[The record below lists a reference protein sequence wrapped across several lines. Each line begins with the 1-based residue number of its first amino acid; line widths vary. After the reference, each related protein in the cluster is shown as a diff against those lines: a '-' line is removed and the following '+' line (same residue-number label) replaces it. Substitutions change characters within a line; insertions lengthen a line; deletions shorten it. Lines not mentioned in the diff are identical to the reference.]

1 MKNLEVNV
9 GDKKIVLNLP
19 ESINEVN
26 LDYLKAVTKEVIIE
40 QNYALV
46 ALCVSDK
53 LSVLL
58 NTKQREVN
66 VKGISILVD
75 ANDPNN
81 VLKSK
86 SGDKLICS
94 PTDLMRG
101 YEVTAVRNILS
112 PGKVAAFVKNDPT
125 LTKTVFTTNTE
136 TVWLVTFK
144 LIPLHDIHG
153 SYTTDCELTK
163 EDLAAIKYYCE

>member
-1 MKNLEVNV
+1 MKNLDVNV
-9 GDKKIVLNLP
+9 GCKKIKLNLP
-19 ESINEVN
+19 ESISEVN
-26 LDYLKAVTKEVIIE
+26 FDYLKAVTKEVVVE

-53 LSVLL
+53 LSVLI
-58 NTKQREVN
+58 NSKQREVN
-66 VKGISILVD
+66 VKGIAILVE

-81 VLKSK
+81 TLESK
-86 SGDKLICS
+86 PGDKVICS

-112 PGKVAAFVKNDPT
+112 PSKVAMLVKSDME
-125 LTKTVFTTNTE
+125 LSKTIFTTNTE
-136 TVWLVTFK
+136 SVWLVTFK

-153 SYTTDCELTK
+153 SYTDSELTS
-163 EDLAAIKYYCE
+163 EDKKAINYYCE

>member
-1 MKNLEVNV
+1 MKNLDVNV
-9 GDKKIVLNLP
+9 GGKKIKLNLP
-19 ESINEVN
+19 ESISEVN
-26 LDYLKAVTKEVIIE
+26 FDYLKAVTKEVVVE

-53 LSVLL
+53 LAVLI
-58 NTKQREVN
+58 NSKQREVN
-66 VKGISILVD
+66 VKGISILVE

-81 VLKSK
+81 VLESK
-86 SGDKLICS
+86 PGDKLICS

-112 PGKVAAFVKNDPT
+112 PSKIAMLVKSDNE
-125 LTKTVFTTNTE
+125 LSKTIFTTNTE
-136 TVWLVTFK
+136 SVWLVTFK

-153 SYTTDCELTK
+153 SYTDSELTS
-163 EDLAAIKYYCE
+163 EDKKAINYYYE

>member
-1 MKNLEVNV
+1 MKNLDVNV
-9 GDKKIVLNLP
+9 GGKKIKLNLP
-19 ESINEVN
+19 ESISEVN
-26 LDYLKAVTKEVIIE
+26 FDYLKAVTKEVVVE

-53 LSVLL
+53 LSILI
-58 NTKQREVN
+58 KKKKKEVN
-66 VKGISILVD
+66 VKGIGILVK

-86 SGDKLICS
+86 PGDKVICS

-112 PGKVAAFVKNDPT
+112 PSKVAMLVKSDME
-125 LTKTVFTTNTE
+125 LSKTIFTTNTE
-136 TVWLVTFK
+136 SVWLITFK

-153 SYTTDCELTK
+153 SYTNSELTS
-163 EDLAAIKYYCE
+163 EDKKAINFYYE